1 MQKTLVCFLLIS
13 SMIGLSQNDGPV
25 IFDVTASCETAP
37 VESPDDGADDPCIW
51 VPSGNHAGTIIVGT
65 DKKFGLETYD
75 LSGNKLNRFGF
86 GNINNVD
93 INPYYFSPNPDGII
107 TSALVI
113 GTNRSTHS
121 VDFFRLNES
130 GELFL
135 IHREVI
141 GQEMGDLYGLCAFSE
156 QGVHYFVASDKDGTI
171 MRASYAELSQ
181 TNSQNTAGHVD
192 KKAISVNDTQVFK
205 LNSTVEGLVAD
216 THHKTLY
223 IAEEDRGIWA
233 YPLVDH
239 SAFAPRLIL
248 VTDDKLLM
256 ADIEGLTLYDQGE
269 GQGYIL
275 CSIQGANSYG
285 VLDRQSLSL
294 LGIFKIVPSGSIDGA
309 EETDGIDVSAEAL
322 PGFPKGLFVVQD
334 GFNTTEK
341 QNFKFVNWAD
351 IEFHLQNN

>member
-13 SMIGLSQNDGPV
+13 SMIGLSQNDSPV
-25 IFDVTASCETAP
+25 IFEVTATCETTP

-51 VPSGNHAGTIIVGT
+51 VPAHNPAGTIVVGT

-75 LSGNKLNRFGF
+75 LSGQKINRFGF

-93 INPYYFSPNPDGII
+93 INPYFFSPNSDGII

-121 VDFFRLNES
+121 IDFFRLDES

-141 GQEMGDLYGLCAFSE
+141 GQEMGDLYGLCTFSE
-156 QGVHYFVASDKDGTI
+156 SGVHYFVASDKDGTI
-171 MRASYAELSQ
+171 MRASYAEPVQ
-181 TNSQNTAGHVD
+181 TNTQNSAVPAD
-192 KKAISVNDTQVFK
+192 KKAISVNDPFVFK

-223 IAEEDRGIWA
+223 IAEEDQGIWA
-233 YPLVDH
+233 YPLTDH

-248 VTDDKLLM
+248 ATDDNLLM

-269 GQGYIL
+269 GQGYLL

-285 VLDRQSLSL
+285 VLDRKSLNL
-294 LGIFKIVPSGSIDGA
+294 LGVFKIVPSGSIDGA
-309 EETDGIDVSAEAL
+309 EETDGIDVTAQAV
-322 PGFPKGLFVVQD
+322 PGFPKGLFIVQD
-334 GFNTTEK
+334 GFNTSEK
-341 QNFKFVNWAD
+341 QNFKFVNWGD
-351 IEFHLQNN
+351 IEFHLQND

>member
-13 SMIGLSQNDGPV
+13 SMIGLSQNDSPV
-25 IFDVTASCETAP
+25 IFEVTATCETTP

-51 VPSGNHAGTIIVGT
+51 VPANNPAGTIVVGT

-75 LSGNKLNRFGF
+75 LSGQKINRFGF

-93 INPYYFSPNPDGII
+93 INPYFFSPNSDGII

-121 VDFFRLNES
+121 IDFFRLDES

-141 GQEMGDLYGLCAFSE
+141 GQDMGDLYGLCTFSE
-156 QGVHYFVASDKDGTI
+156 SGVHYFVASDKDGTI
-171 MRASYAELSQ
+171 MRASYAEPAQ
-181 TNSQNTAGHVD
+181 NNAQNSAVPAD
-192 KKAISVNDTQVFK
+192 KKAISVNDPFIFK

-216 THHKTLY
+216 THYKTLY
-223 IAEEDRGIWA
+223 IAEEDQGIWA
-233 YPLVDH
+233 YPLTDH

-248 VTDDKLLM
+248 ATDDNLLM

-269 GQGYIL
+269 GQGYLL

-285 VLDRQSLSL
+285 VLDRKSLYL

-309 EETDGIDVSAEAL
+309 EETDGIDVTAQAV
-322 PGFPKGLFVVQD
+322 PGFPKGLFIVQD
-334 GFNTTEK
+334 GFNTSEK
-341 QNFKFVNWAD
+341 QNFKFVNWGD
-351 IEFHLQNN
+351 IEFHLQND

>member
-13 SMIGLSQNDGPV
+13 SMIGLSQNDDPV
-25 IFDVTASCETAP
+25 IFEVTATCETTP

-51 VPSGNHAGTIIVGT
+51 VPSNNPAGTIIVGT

-75 LSGNKLNRFGF
+75 LSGKKLNRFGF

-93 INPYYFSPNPDGII
+93 INPSYFRPNSNGII
-107 TSALVI
+107 TSSLVI

-121 VDFFRLNES
+121 IDFFRLNDS
-130 GELFL
+130 GALFL

-171 MRASYAELSQ
+171 MRASYAQPAQ
-181 TNSQNTAGHVD
+181 TKAQNSTDDDD
-192 KKAISVNDTQVFK
+192 KKAISVNDPQVFR

-239 SAFAPRLIL
+239 SAFAPRLVL
-248 VTDDKLLM
+248 ATDDTLLM

-269 GQGYIL
+269 GQGYLL

-309 EETDGIDVSAEAL
+309 EETDGIDVTAEAL

-341 QNFKFVNWAD
+341 QNFKFVNWSD

>member
-1 MQKTLVCFLLIS
+1 
-13 SMIGLSQNDGPV
+13 
-25 IFDVTASCETAP
+25 
-37 VESPDDGADDPCIW
+37 
-51 VPSGNHAGTIIVGT
+51 
-65 DKKFGLETYD
+65 
-75 LSGNKLNRFGF
+75 
-86 GNINNVD
+86 
-93 INPYYFSPNPDGII
+93 
-107 TSALVI
+107 
-113 GTNRSTHS
+113 
-121 VDFFRLNES
+121 DFFRLNDS

-141 GQEMGDLYGLCAFSE
+141 GQEMSDLYGLCAFSE
-156 QGVHYFVASDKDGTI
+156 QGGHYFVASDKDGTI

-181 TNSQNTAGHVD
+181 TNSQNTASHVD

-233 YPLVDH
+233 YPLVDN

-294 LGIFKIVPSGSIDGA
+294 LGIFKIVPSASIDGA